1 MMQRIMALEE
11 RVRQLEATAAA
22 PRLNGARIGEVVS
35 VSGDRAYVRV
45 KNYDQTT
52 REMFVDLITPATPAA
67 GDLIRFTEQS
77 DGAAYA
83 IIVPKAETPMNGD
96 GQ

>member
-1 MMQRIMALEE
+1 MQELLALKE

-35 VSGDRAYVRV
+35 ISGDRALVRV

-52 REMFVDLITPATPAA
+52 RDMVVDLITPTTPAA

-77 DGAAYA
+77 DGAAWA
-83 IIVPKAETPMNGD
+83 IIVPKTEAPMNGE
-96 GQ
+96 G

>member
-1 MMQRIMALEE
+1 MQRILALEE

-35 VSGDRAYVRV
+35 ISGDRALVRV

-52 REMFVDLITPATPAA
+52 RDMLVELFTPATPSV
-67 GDLIRFTEQS
+67 GDSLRFIENS
-77 DGAAYA
+77 DGSAWA
-83 IIVPKAETPMNGD
+83 IIVPKTEAPMNGE
-96 GQ
+96 G